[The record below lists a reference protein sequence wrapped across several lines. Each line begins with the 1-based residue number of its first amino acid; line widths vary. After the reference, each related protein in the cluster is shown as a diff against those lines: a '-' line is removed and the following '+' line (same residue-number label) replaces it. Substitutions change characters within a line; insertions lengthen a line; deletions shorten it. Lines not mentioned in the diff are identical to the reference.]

1 MLPKV
6 ASPKDRKFSSVTTT
20 HFKNNTALKYGLKF
34 NFSSAKKVAK
44 SSMKQVYQLKV
55 TVILCSSSDR
65 SDDDSDI
72 SILKFKPEDKD
83 TIEKAKKAL
92 LARVRTQVS
101 TSLMLPVYPY
111 PECEPGQSQDGVQR
125 PK

>member
-1 MLPKV
+1 M
-6 ASPKDRKFSSVTTT
+6 ASNHIFQREESSED
-20 HFKNNTALKYGLKF
+20 FNEAGLSAQSSSNTD
-34 NFSSAKKVAK
+34 
-44 SSMKQVYQLKV
+44 
-55 TVILCSSSDR
+55 CSSSDR

-72 SILKFKPEDKD
+72 SISKIKPEDKD
-83 TIEKAKKAL
+83 TIKKAKKAL

-111 PECEPGQSQDGVQR
+111 SECEPGQSQDGVQR

>member
-1 MLPKV
+1 M
-6 ASPKDRKFSSVTTT
+6 ASNHISQREESSED
-20 HFKNNTALKYGLKF
+20 FNEAGLSAQSSSNTNCL
-34 NFSSAKKVAK
+34 
-44 SSMKQVYQLKV
+44 
-55 TVILCSSSDR
+55 SSDR

-72 SILKFKPEDKD
+72 SISKFKPEDKD

-111 PECEPGQSQDGVQR
+111 LECELGQNQDGVQR

>member
-1 MLPKV
+1 
-6 ASPKDRKFSSVTTT
+6 
-20 HFKNNTALKYGLKF
+20 
-34 NFSSAKKVAK
+34 
-44 SSMKQVYQLKV
+44 MKQVYQLKV

>member
-1 MLPKV
+1 M
-6 ASPKDRKFSSVTTT
+6 ASNHVSQREESSED
-20 HFKNNTALKYGLKF
+20 FNEAGLSAQSSSNTD
-34 NFSSAKKVAK
+34 
-44 SSMKQVYQLKV
+44 
-55 TVILCSSSDR
+55 CSSSDR
-65 SDDDSDI
+65 SDDI
-72 SILKFKPEDKD
+72 SISKFKPEEKD

-111 PECEPGQSQDGVQR
+111 PKCEPGQSQDGVQR

>member
-1 MLPKV
+1 M
-6 ASPKDRKFSSVTTT
+6 ASNQIFQREESSEDSNETGLSAQSSS
-20 HFKNNTALKYGLKF
+20 NTD
-34 NFSSAKKVAK
+34 
-44 SSMKQVYQLKV
+44 
-55 TVILCSSSDR
+55 CSSSDR

-72 SILKFKPEDKD
+72 SISEIKPEDKN

-101 TSLMLPVYPY
+101 TSLMSSVYPFS
-111 PECEPGQSQDGVQR
+111 ECEPGQSQDGVQR